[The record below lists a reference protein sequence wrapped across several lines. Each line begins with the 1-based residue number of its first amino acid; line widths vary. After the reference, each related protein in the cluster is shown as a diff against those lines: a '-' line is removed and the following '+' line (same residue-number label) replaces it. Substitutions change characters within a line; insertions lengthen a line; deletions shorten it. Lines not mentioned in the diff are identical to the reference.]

1 MKDLLWDFLIGMWK
15 WVWRHNKAVAILVLI
30 SIGVAGLEAAQSGFL
45 SNTLYRATSRFV
57 PWKPLFAQQR
67 ATKAIYKIRLPGS
80 TESTFMTKGERCPLG
95 SEIAITY
102 TRTGDGWLAAVGYN
116 RVQGYYP
123 LTAHGLKAVEIEK
136 NTEYPAGVTVN
147 SPVGEEVFL
156 ILGSNK
162 PFDEKRDFD
171 PLLQKTRL
179 AAKGGELDL
188 AGSLRDDFDVA
199 PVMTC
204 IS

>member
-1 MKDLLWDFLIGMWK
+1 MKDLWDFLIRMWK
-15 WVWRHNKAVAILVLI
+15 RLWRHNKAVAISVLI
-30 SIGVAGLEAAQSGFL
+30 LIGIAILEAAQSGYL
-45 SNTLYRATSRFV
+45 GDTAYRAAARFV
-57 PWKPLFAQQR
+57 PWQPLFAQQR

-116 RVQGYYP
+116 RVQGYYS
-123 LTAHGLKAVEIEK
+123 LMAHGSKAVEIEK
-136 NTEYPAGVTVN
+136 STEYQAGFTIT
-147 SPVGEEVFL
+147 SAVGEEL
-156 ILGSNK
+156 IFIIGSNK
-162 PFDEKRDFD
+162 PFDVKRDFD

-188 AGSLRDDFDVA
+188 AGALSGYFDVA